1 MCWRNVRIDADA
13 RRDRDAH
20 PDGERRATR
29 VVQRRP
35 RRPRRARRMSDRLSF
50 AGPPPSAPVR
60 GLMKGTVVGGGMDW
74 FIKTYGA
81 AAAHEV
87 IARAGPATRAFLTPN
102 TPSLGLLGSR
112 SYPYPVIGDLVR
124 TMAAVAKV
132 PEEDFARALTAAAVT
147 TAMSTVNRV
156 AVRYL
161 VSVRELARRAPEMWD
176 MFYDSG
182 RLTVLACD
190 DHEYLV
196 QGADWPQHD
205 DTVCRLGMEARR
217 FLVEKTGER
226 HVQLFRDKCVRFG
239 HDVCVSRV
247 RWQ

>member
-1 MCWRNVRIDADA
+1 MPPV
-13 RRDRDAH
+13 
-20 PDGERRATR
+20 
-29 VVQRRP
+29 
-35 RRPRRARRMSDRLSF
+35 SDRLSWPTSLP
-50 AGPPPSAPVR
+50 ATPPSR
-60 GLMKGTVVGGGMDW
+60 GNLKGTAVVGGVDW

-87 IARAGPATRAFLTPN
+87 IARVAPATRAYVTPN

-124 TMAAVAKV
+124 TMGAVAKV
-132 PEEDFARALTAAAVT
+132 AEEEFSRALTAAAVT

-156 AVRYL
+156 VVRYL
-161 VSVRELARRAPEMWD
+161 VSVHELARRAPEMWG

-182 RLTVLACD
+182 HLTVLACD
-190 DHEYLV
+190 DHEYVV
-196 QGADWPQHD
+196 QVADWPLHD

-217 FLVEKTGER
+217 FLVEKTGAR

-247 RWQ
+247 RWT